1 MLMLQRQ
8 ATAAG
13 QGHKWRNVGRLATTD
28 LAAVLD
34 ASSEL
39 ASLLDLLAMRIVIDN
54 ARQEQVATWSA
65 ERGWRVL
72 AG

>member
-8 ATAAG
+8 CPTG
-13 QGHKWRNVGRLATTD
+13 GYRWRSVGRLETTN

-34 ASSEL
+34 ASHEL
-39 ASLLDLLAMRIVIDN
+39 AVFLDVRAMRIVVDD

-65 ERGWRVL
+65 DRGWRVL
-72 AG
+72 S